1 MSNSKL
7 LGTPEAFSL
16 FGEPLYPRP
25 IRLWLPTDQEAYAE
39 KLRQLNADYEAS
51 QQEYRENPT
60 DPDKIVWLGRRAGIL
75 GRFREAIAVYSKGIE
90 LHPDDPRPY
99 RFRGHR
105 YAVMRRIEQGIR
117 DLEKAAELIE
127 GRPDEPEFYASGGR
141 SEDKL
146 GVSGFHWNV
155 WYHLG
160 FARIAAGRFQ
170 EAVEAYRRCMEVADN
185 LESVIATTHWLY
197 MPLIRLG
204 RLEEAEKLLE
214 PIEAD
219 RKVVEVGDYYQTLL
233 MYKGKTTPEELLE
246 QARGEGPARFLTRGQ
261 AVANLYMA
269 QGKVE
274 DAVNAYREVVASGEW
289 TAGVHLISEAELK
302 RLNLSP

>member
-1 MSNSKL
+1 MSYSKL

-25 IRLWLPTDQEAYAE
+25 IRLWLPQDQEAYDE

-51 QQEYRENPT
+51 LEEYRNNPT

-75 GRFREAIAVYSKGIE
+75 GRFREAIAIYSKGIE
-90 LHPDDPRPY
+90 LHPNDPRPY

-105 YAVMRRIEQGIR
+105 FTVMRRIELGIR

-127 GRPDEPEFYASGGR
+127 GRPDEPELYASGGP

-170 EAVEAYRRCMEVADN
+170 EAAEAYSRCMEVADN
-185 LESVIATTHWLY
+185 LESVIATTHWQY
-197 MPLIRLG
+197 MALLRLG
-204 RLEEAEKLLE
+204 RLEEAGKLLE

-219 RKVVEVGDYYQTLL
+219 RDVVEVGDYYQTLL
-233 MYKGKTTPEELLE
+233 MYKGETTPEGLLE
-246 QARGEGPARFLTRGQ
+246 KARGEGPARLLTRGQ

-274 DAVNAYREVVASGEW
+274 EAVKAYREVVASGEW